1 MKKWLKRIRGTLGLG
16 LTWAAAWAVVGA
28 LIGIVFFG
36 GGINVELLANAL
48 LFAVSGFVGGVGFS
62 GILAL
67 AGGRRTFDEM
77 SLPRFAGWGALG
89 GLLVSALLLSGGSG
103 LTFTSALV
111 VGVVTLMGAG
121 SAAGS
126 LALARRADRALEAG
140 EDVELLGGESPQ

>member
-1 MKKWLKRIRGTLGLG
+1 MKKWLKRIRGALGLG

-67 AGGRRTFDEM
+67 AGGRRTFDEI
-77 SLPRFAGWGALG
+77 SLPALRWLGRTG
-89 GLLVSALLLSGGSG
+89 GPSCVSA
-103 LTFTSALV
+103 ALE
-111 VGVVTLMGAG
+111 
-121 SAAGS
+121 
-126 LALARRADRALEAG
+126 RWERADVHKRPGRRRGDPDGRGLRRRFTGVG
-140 EDVELLGGESPQ
+140 EESRSCP